1 MTPWAMLVVP
11 DRDEAREWA
20 ERELSNPAYQ
30 AAEPTLFD
38 RIALAIGEFFARL
51 LGGAPAGGAMSPV
64 AIVVILV
71 VLAALVGVA
80 FLIWGRPRLERRRRS
95 EASAV
100 VLDDDTRSAADLRAE
115 ADALAARGDW
125 DGAVVCRFRALAR
138 GLDERGVVRV
148 PPGTTAQ
155 ALSRRAAEFFPDAT
169 GDLGASARIFDDV
182 RYLRHPADAERHAT
196 VVRADDRIAASAPA
210 RAPRA
215 GELV

>member
-1 MTPWAMLVVP
+1 MTPWAMLVAP

-20 ERELSNPAYQ
+20 ERELSDPAYQ

-38 RIALAIGEFFARL
+38 RIALEIGEFFARL
-51 LGGAPAGGAMSPV
+51 FTGAPTGGALSPV

-71 VLAALVGVA
+71 VIAALVGAA

-100 VLDDDTRSAADLRAE
+100 VLDDDARSAAELRAD
-115 ADALAARGDW
+115 AGALAARGDW

-138 GLDERGVVRV
+138 GLDERGIVRV

-155 ALSRRAAEFFPDAT
+155 VLSRRAAEFFPDTSA
-169 GDLGASARIFDDV
+169 DLAGSARIFDDV
-182 RYLRHPADAERHAT
+182 RYLRHPADADRFAV
-196 VVRADDRIAASAPA
+196 VVRADERIAANAPA